1 MRVMRLT
8 KGTKKINYNSP
19 QQVACLF
26 YDIFKLKS
34 VSRKEPRGTGD
45 KIVQQHRN
53 KAKKAG
59 TKKGEEFIQF
69 LDNYQRYKECGKLLG
84 TYIDKIPEVKCA
96 KTNAVHTTYNQYGAK
111 TGRFSSSDTVTK
123 INLQNIP
130 SHEKSIRK
138 IFRARDGYKFVGGDF
153 SQIEPRVS
161 LEP

>member
-1 MRVMRLT
+1 MANMIEQSLLCKVLDASDLEILHSNGVVEEMFL

-69 LDNYQRYKECGKLLG
+69 LDNY
-84 TYIDKIPEVKCA
+84 
-96 KTNAVHTTYNQYGAK
+96 
-111 TGRFSSSDTVTK
+111 
-123 INLQNIP
+123 
-130 SHEKSIRK
+130 
-138 IFRARDGYKFVGGDF
+138 
-153 SQIEPRVS
+153 
-161 LEP
+161 

>member
-1 MRVMRLT
+1 MVLTMVLKHGLCINSVKFNAEMAEKEKLCDEYVAKFDKFIEENPTLMRLT

-69 LDNYQRYKECGKLLG
+69 LDNYQRYKE
-84 TYIDKIPEVKCA
+84 
-96 KTNAVHTTYNQYGAK
+96 
-111 TGRFSSSDTVTK
+111 
-123 INLQNIP
+123 
-130 SHEKSIRK
+130 
-138 IFRARDGYKFVGGDF
+138 
-153 SQIEPRVS
+153 
-161 LEP
+161 